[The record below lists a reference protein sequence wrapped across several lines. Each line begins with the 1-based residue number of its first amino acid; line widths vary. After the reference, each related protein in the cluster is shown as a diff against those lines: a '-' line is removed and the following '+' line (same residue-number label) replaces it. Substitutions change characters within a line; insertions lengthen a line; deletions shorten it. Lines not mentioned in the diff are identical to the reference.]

1 MIISGVPVFSIL
13 MLFLFLWQEV
23 TLSGNAQLALH
34 RRNIDN
40 FAQTVTI
47 RKTVGDKSGL
57 FHIGP
62 QQTLF
67 ADFQQDSPLLQFG
80 TFIYNGGVLKA
91 EGVLT
96 VNAITIELE
105 GTLDDIEELII
116 GPMGNVILRY
126 FVDINSTA
134 KSELQMRRC
143 IDDN

>member
-1 MIISGVPVFSIL
+1 MILSKMWALKFFFCI
-13 MLFLFLWQEV
+13 QEL
-23 TLSGNAQLALH
+23 TLSGKAQLALH
-34 RRNIDN
+34 RRNIDD

-47 RKTVGDKSGL
+47 HKTVGDKSGL

-67 ADFQQDSPLLQFG
+67 ADFYQDSPLLQFG
-80 TFIYNGGVLKA
+80 TFIYNRGVLKA

-105 GTLDDIEELII
+105 GTLDDIDELVI

-126 FVDINSTA
+126 G
-134 KSELQMRRC
+134 
-143 IDDN
+143 